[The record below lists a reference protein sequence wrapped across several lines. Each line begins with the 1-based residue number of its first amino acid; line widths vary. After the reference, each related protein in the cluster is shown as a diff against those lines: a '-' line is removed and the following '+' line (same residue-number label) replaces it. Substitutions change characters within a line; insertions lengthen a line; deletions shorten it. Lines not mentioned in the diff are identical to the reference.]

1 MSTQQQLQLK
11 IKYLKLK
18 RINELNNNLRN
29 ELSRDRITASNACL
43 NLINFIQNN
52 KDYTLPE
59 IWGYPPQNSNHFIIN
74 NINNIN
80 MNSNL
85 QRQNLNNQSN
95 GCCTI
100 M

>member
-1 MSTQQQLQLK
+1 MSSTQQQRQLQLK

-29 ELSRDRITASNACL
+29 ELGRDRITASNACL
-43 NLINFIQNN
+43 NLIDYIQTT
-52 KDYTLPE
+52 KDYSLPE
-59 IWGYPPQNSNHFIIN
+59 IWGYPQPNSNHFIIN
-74 NINNIN
+74 RNMLSLQQRHNND
-80 MNSNL
+80 S
-85 QRQNLNNQSN
+85 SN